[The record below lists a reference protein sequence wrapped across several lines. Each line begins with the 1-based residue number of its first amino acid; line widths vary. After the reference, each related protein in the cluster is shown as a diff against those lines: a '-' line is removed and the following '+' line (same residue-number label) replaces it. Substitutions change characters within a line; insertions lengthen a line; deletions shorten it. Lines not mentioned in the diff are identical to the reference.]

1 MLYIIYRDELGTV
14 RDEVEGAVCF
24 LNGRAYFVANGKDIM
39 ISVKNVVEIGKIG
52 TEELI

>member
-24 LNGRAYFVANGKDIM
+24 LDGKVYFVANGKDMVIP
-39 ISVKNVVEIGKIG
+39 VENVVEIG
-52 TEELI
+52 